1 MLSAIKVW
9 DGEKVPLFKS
19 MGLEISAQ
27 CNRTCV
33 FCPNHD
39 FTRPDQQ
46 MPMQLIKKVL
56 GELSDL
62 NYSGRW
68 HPYMYNEP
76 LKDERLMDILRM
88 YRKGLPR
95 AIIGIS
101 TNCDYLTPEILAELI
116 DAGVNS
122 LTLNIYSARDGN
134 EDPKKVERGIEI
146 SKKRAALVQSW
157 LDKHTQVQQSGSLYT
172 GGSAHRVVGK
182 VLHKYGVQK
191 DSTNFGGSFKLANR
205 SNNVEWLATDET
217 EHYSGTCVRPFRIME
232 VRWTGDVVLCC
243 HDYNGIKSYGNIA
256 DQTVEEIWN
265 SMSLHRKREQLQNG
279 VRKGK
284 LCGVCDYNGGTYKHM
299 IHPVQLERGKKA
311 VS

>member
-1 MLSAIKVW
+1 MLSIIKVW
-9 DGEKVPLFKS
+9 KGEKVPLFKS

-46 MPMQLIKKVL
+46 MPMPMIKKVL
-56 GELSDL
+56 HELHDL
-62 NYSGRW
+62 NYAGRW

-76 LKDERLMDILRM
+76 LRDDRLFDILKM

-116 DAGVNS
+116 DVGVNS
-122 LTLNIYSARDGN
+122 LTLNIYSARDGSEN
-134 EDPKKVERGIEI
+134 PEKVAKGVEI
-146 SKKRAALVQSW
+146 AKKRAKLVQSW
-157 LDKHTQVQQSGSLYT
+157 LDTHKNVSQRGSLYT
-172 GGSAHRVVGK
+172 GGSNKKVIGK

-205 SNNVEWLATDET
+205 SGNVAWLAKKGEDEEQT
-217 EHYSGTCVRPFRIME
+217 SHYSGSCVRPFRIME

-243 HDYNGIKSYGNIA
+243 HDYNGIRSYGNIK
-256 DQTVEEIWN
+256 DEKVEDIWN
-265 SMSLHRKREQLQNG
+265 SMALHKKREELQQG
-279 VRKGK
+279 IRKGK
-284 LCGVCDYNGGTYKHM
+284 LCDYNGGAYKHM
-299 IHPVQLERGKKA
+299 IHPVQLERA
-311 VS
+311 SR